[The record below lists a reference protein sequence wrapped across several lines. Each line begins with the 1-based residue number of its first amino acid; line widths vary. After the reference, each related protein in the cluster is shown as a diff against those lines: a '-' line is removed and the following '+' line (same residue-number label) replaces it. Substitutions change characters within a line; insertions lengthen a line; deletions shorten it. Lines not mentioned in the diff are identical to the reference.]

1 MTIRQG
7 DKLIAGQTLTTD
19 YNSLGN
25 KPSINNIVLE
35 GNKTLEDLGI
45 ASITNEF
52 VTKTELTATLTDYVN
67 NEALTERFAE
77 ELTAVVSKEELPTEL
92 EPYAKIENTY
102 TKEEVDTKIEA
113 KDSLPPQSEE
123 TYGKFL
129 QSNQSEAAWVSL
141 GIIRDW
147 NE

>member
-7 DKLIAGQTLTTD
+7 NKIVAGQTLTTD
-19 YNSLGN
+19 YNTLSN
-25 KPSINNIVLE
+25 KPSINNVVLE

-52 VTKTELTATLTDYVN
+52 ITKTELNDTLDTYV
-67 NEALTERFAE
+67 TED
-77 ELTAVVSKEELPTEL
+77 ELTLRFVNELDKTVLKEELPSEL

-102 TKEEVDTKIEA
+102 TKAEVDSKIEA
-113 KDSLPPQSEE
+113 KDSLPPQSET

-129 QSNQSEAAWVSL
+129 QSNASEAEWVSL

>member
-7 DKLIAGQTLTTD
+7 NKLIAGQTLTTD
-19 YNSLGN
+19 YNTLEN

-52 VTKTELTATLTDYVN
+52 VTKDELNTTLESYINEDELTN
-67 NEALTERFAE
+67 RFTE
-77 ELTAVVSKEELPTEL
+77 ELEKTVLKSELPSEL

-102 TKEEVDTKIEA
+102 TKEEVDSKIEA
-113 KDSLPPQSEE
+113 KDSLPAQSDT

-129 QSNQSEAAWVSL
+129 QSNTPEAEWVSL